1 MSARSFRRELIAA
14 CCVAAGCGKAA
25 PAKPEADPK
34 KVVELAA
41 KILRDVPAPAA
52 VRNCKPEDL
61 VGIAMTQVTLLQVA
75 HEKVDDTPEHADWI
89 NPPQLD
95 SPAAR
100 MLADPKVDATAAR
113 QAAAEVLAAPGY
125 TIYRVD
131 IVNAPLALGVK
142 DPKIGT
148 VAGRVFHYD
157 KSGSIVCAQLFDFQD
172 TPERNEWALAHADRA
187 YVQPEI
193 VKALREDLNAQYLK
207 YAPRAPA
214 KKPDRADH

>member
-14 CCVAAGCGKAA
+14 CCLAASCGKSA

-34 KVVELAA
+34 KVVALAA
-41 KILRDVPAPAA
+41 KIVLDVPAPAV
-52 VRNCKPEDL
+52 VRACKPEDL
-61 VGIAMTQVTLLQVA
+61 VGISMTQVTLLQVA
-75 HEKVDDTPEHADWI
+75 HDKVDDTPEHADWI
-89 NPPQLD
+89 NPSQLD

-100 MLADPKVDATAAR
+100 VLADPKADATAAR

-125 TIYRVD
+125 TVYRVD

-148 VAGRVFHYD
+148 ISGRVFHYD
-157 KSGSIVCAQLFDFQD
+157 KSGSIVCATLFDFQD
-172 TPERNEWALAHADRA
+172 DPKVNDWALAHADHA

-193 VKALREDLNAQYLK
+193 VRALREDLNAQYLK
-207 YAPRAPA
+207 YAPRPPPPAP
-214 KKPDRADH
+214 KK